1 MQVTVDDLTVE
12 QVKEMSPEEVS
23 FWFGMVQQEEQ
34 IKKMRQA
41 LINRIEVLEGQ
52 RDARTIRIDS
62 KVVN

>member
-41 LINRIEVLEGQ
+41 LINRIEVLESQ

>member
-52 RDARTIRIDS
+52 RDARTIRVDS